1 MANLI
6 LLTDKKIFTELTI
19 ATVAVYLQC
28 RGIPIG
34 KGSCRKKDGL
44 IIFNF
49 CRCDEYIYRSYGVR
63 FAEGVDK
70 RGCQTIEFCEVEDA
84 YGEQTIRVLKSF
96 ECEDIFSF
104 AREFDSQNWDVALEK
119 PADDF
124 WSYYEK
130 ECLSSLMFIGLRDG
144 EIIDVDL
151 LNK

>member
-6 LLTDKKIFTELTI
+6 LLTDKKIFTELTF

-28 RGIPIG
+28 RGIPLG

-63 FAEGVDK
+63 FAERVDK
-70 RGCQTIEFCEVEDA
+70 RGCQMLEFCEVEDA
-84 YGEQTIRVLKSF
+84 YGERTIRVLKSF

-104 AREFDSQNWDVALEK
+104 AREFESQEWDIALEK
-119 PADDF
+119 PTDDF
-124 WSYYEK
+124 WPYYEK
-130 ECLSSLMFIGLRDG
+130 ECLSSPMFIGLKDG

>member
-19 ATVAVYLQC
+19 ATVAVYQQC

-70 RGCQTIEFCEVEDA
+70 QGCQTIEFCEVEDA
-84 YGEQTIRVLKSF
+84 YGELTIRVLKSF

-130 ECLSSLMFIGLRDG
+130 ECLSSPMFIGLKDG
-144 EIIDVDL
+144 EIIDVEL

>member
-19 ATVAVYLQC
+19 ATVVVYLQC
-28 RGIPIG
+28 RGIPLG

-70 RGCQTIEFCEVEDA
+70 RGCQMLEFCEVEDA

-104 AREFDSQNWDVALEK
+104 AREFESQEWDIALEK

-124 WSYYEK
+124 WPCYEK
-130 ECLSSLMFIGLRDG
+130 KCLSSPMFIGLKDG
-144 EIIDVDL
+144 EIIDVEL